1 MIRERRVVKPIVAIE
16 KGMSEGRS
24 LEKAL
29 DMLPIDEI
37 IKSGDRVVIAPN
49 WVKDYKPNTGAVVGP
64 NTLKKLIRYIKQ
76 KNPKNITLAVGAGGA
91 KTLDVMKKVG
101 YDKIIKEENI
111 NFVDMNYGPYIDL
124 ELNHRLIKSTPINKV
139 INESDVIIS
148 FTQLKMHEE
157 ATITASL
164 KNIAMGWPPAEIH
177 GYPKKK
183 TGIHEDLHGFIS
195 CMMKKIPIDL
205 SIVSCDKAMIGTGPT
220 GGIAVDT
227 NGLIIVGTD
236 PVAVDTIGARFLGF
250 LPQAISYLYKLYNDG
265 VGEAK
270 VENMILKGLE
280 LEKAEKIFTK
290 SAYGEEVVLDE
301 NQIKNIHGTQPKNE

>member
-1 MIRERRVVKPIVAIE
+1 MIRERKIKEPIVAIE
-16 KGMSEGRS
+16 KGMSEGKS

-29 DMLPIDEI
+29 NLLPMDKI
-37 IKSGDRVVIAPN
+37 INKGDRVVIAPN
-49 WVKDYKPNTGAVVGP
+49 WVKDYKPSSGTVVGP
-64 NTLKKLIRYIKQ
+64 KTLQILIRYIKN
-76 KNPKNITLAVGAGGA
+76 KDPKSITIAVGAGGA

-101 YDKIIKEENI
+101 YDKILKQEQV
-111 NFVDMNYGPYIDL
+111 NFVDMNYGPYVDL
-124 ELNHRLIKSTPINKV
+124 NINHNIIKSTPINKI
-139 INESDVIIS
+139 INEADVIIS

-157 ATITASL
+157 ATITASI

-183 TGIHEDLHGFIS
+183 TGIHDDLHGFIS
-195 CMMKKIPIDL
+195 CIMNKIPIDL

-220 GGIAVDT
+220 DGIAVDT
-227 NGLIIVGTD
+227 DGLIIVGTD

-270 VENMILKGLE
+270 VENIKLKGIDLN
-280 LEKAEKIFTK
+280 KAEKMFTK
-290 SAYGEEVVLDE
+290 RAYGKSIALDD
-301 NQIKNIHGTQPKNE
+301 NKVKNIHGTQPQNK

>member
-1 MIRERRVVKPIVAIE
+1 MIRERKVNKPIVAIE
-16 KGMSEGRS
+16 KGMSEGRA

-37 IKSGDRVVIAPN
+37 IKKGDKVVIAPN
-49 WVKDYKPNTGAVVGP
+49 WVKDYKPSSGTVVGP
-64 NTLKKLIRYIKQ
+64 NTLKKLIKYIKE
-76 KNPKNITLAVGAGGA
+76 KNPKSITIAVGAGGA
-91 KTLDVMKKVG
+91 KTPDVMKKVG
-101 YDKIIKEENI
+101 YDKILEEENVE
-111 NFVDMNYGPYIDL
+111 FVDMNYGPYIDL
-124 ELNHRLIKSTPINKV
+124 DINHNIIKSTPINKI
-139 INESDVIIS
+139 INEADVIIS

-157 ATITASL
+157 ATITASI

-195 CMMKKIPIDL
+195 CIMNKIPIDI

-220 GGIAVDT
+220 GGIPIDT

-236 PVAVDTIGARFLGF
+236 PVAVDTIGARLLGF

-270 VENMILKGLE
+270 VENMDLKGIE
-280 LEKAEKIFTK
+280 LKQAEKLFTK
-290 SAYGEEVVLDE
+290 AAYGKSVILDNNE
-301 NQIKNIHGTQPKNE
+301 IKNIHGSQPK